1 MFKITLMYATFL
13 GLHFLSFIHPT
24 IAITFFVLLL
34 LLEFIADYL
43 DKKKAEELKK
53 MDDLIKRIEIL
64 AQIINIEEVE
74 DKNDN

>member
-13 GLHFLSFIHPT
+13 ALHFLSFIHPT

-34 LLEFIADYL
+34 FLEFIADYF
-43 DKKKAEELKK
+43 DKKKAEELRKI
-53 MDDLIKRIEIL
+53 DDLTKRMEIL
-64 AQIINIEEVE
+64 AQIINVDELE